1 MSDAS
6 TDLDSDS
13 DTQSSTADTQSPT
26 ADTGSSTAST
36 APPPT
41 ADEVPE
47 WLSLDADEQIEWI
60 GEPVPISIVGTAVLG
75 LVLTV
80 VLIGFL
86 ILLTLPLAWL
96 SIKNTDYVVTN
107 KSLYVKKGVLGTNIE
122 SVGLDKIQ
130 NTEYS
135 QSFWGKQFD
144 YGSIE
149 ISTAGSSGAEISF
162 QNIENASDVRE
173 TITRLSNEYSSGS
186 KRSTVGSDDSA
197 DAATGDDGLD
207 ELVAELRATRE
218 AMERIERRL
227 SEGSAA
233 TSDDTASGAENDDT
247 ASEAADPAHES
258 RPEPPDGSDE

>member
-1 MSDAS
+1 
-6 TDLDSDS
+6 
-13 DTQSSTADTQSPT
+13 
-26 ADTGSSTAST
+26 
-36 APPPT
+36 
-41 ADEVPE
+41 VPE
-47 WLSLDADEQIEWI
+47 WLSLDDDEEIEWI

-96 SIKNTDYVVTN
+96 SLKNTDYVVTN

-144 YGSIE
+144 YGSID

-173 TITRLSNEYSSGS
+173 TITRLSNEYSPGS
-186 KRSTVGSDDSA
+186 TRSTAGSEDSA
-197 DAATGDDGLD
+197 DATPADDGLD

-227 SEGSAA
+227 SEGSEDAA
-233 TSDDTASGAENDDT
+233 IEAENDDTATEAEIEDTGSGAENDDT
-247 ASEAADPAHES
+247 ATETDGPVQSSRSES
-258 RPEPPDGSDE
+258 PDGSDG